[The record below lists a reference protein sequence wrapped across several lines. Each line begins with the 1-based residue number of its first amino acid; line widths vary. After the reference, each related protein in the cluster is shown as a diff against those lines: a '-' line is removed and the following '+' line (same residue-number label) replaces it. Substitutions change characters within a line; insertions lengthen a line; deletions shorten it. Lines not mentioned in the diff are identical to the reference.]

1 MENGLLKITI
11 KVKKMSPLLQET
23 VNYWPFVA
31 NVLSVSQTEAD
42 YHRTVTLLDELID
55 TIGDDE
61 NNPLA
66 SLMDTLSL
74 LIEAYEMEHYP
85 MSEVSVKEVLQ
96 SIIEEHDLTVNDF
109 PELGSPITVSEILNG
124 ERQLNKQQVDALSK
138 RFRVSPS
145 VFL

>member
-1 MENGLLKITI
+1 L
-11 KVKKMSPLLQET
+11 S
-23 VNYWPFVA
+23 FVA

-55 TIGDDE
+55 TVGDDE

-85 MSEVSVKEVLQ
+85 MSEVSVKDVLQ
-96 SIIEEHDLTVNDF
+96 SIIEEHDLTMNDF
-109 PELGSPITVSEILNG
+109 PELGSPIVVSEILNG

-138 RFRVSPS
+138 RFRVSPR